1 MKQTKPKILL
11 VEDEISIWKML
22 VHKLEIENFE
32 VITAQN
38 GKEGLEMAL
47 TQTPDLILLDILLPI
62 MDGLTMLQ
70 KLRESNEYGENVLV
84 ILLTNLSAGSEN
96 IIKKIA
102 ETKPAYY
109 FVKADMNMN
118 DLIKKIN
125 ELLNIK

>member
-1 MKQTKPKILL
+1 MKQTNPKILL

-38 GKEGLEMAL
+38 GKEGLEMAI

-70 KLRESNEYGENVLV
+70 KLRESNEYGKNVLV
-84 ILLTNLSAGSEN
+84 ILLTNLSAGSED

-118 DLIKKIN
+118 DLTKKIK

>member
-1 MKQTKPKILL
+1 MKQSKPKILL

-32 VITAQN
+32 VITALN
-38 GKEGLEMAL
+38 GKEGLEMAIA
-47 TQTPDLILLDILLPI
+47 QTPDLILLDILLPI

-70 KLRESNEYGENVLV
+70 ELRKSNEYGKNVLV
-84 ILLTNLSAGSEN
+84 ILLTNLSAGNED
-96 IIKKIA
+96 IIKKVA

-118 DLIKKIN
+118 DLTKKIK